1 MPEIA
6 AAPRVYHHPDL
17 AGMLRNVIYFAG
29 EGRPDFLL
37 LYSQN
42 RPWQKWSGAE
52 SRSSASYVVFLLP
65 ADKKVPLMKAWKEAC
80 LVIGLLLVIEKWT
93 GVVEGSTSTILIALR
108 EKHATEIPALT
119 FGSVCTWRQ
128 HSCTDVQSLMARGKT
143 ILPNKLHWFTYYTE
157 LDVFNRGTLS
167 MIQDTI

>member
-37 LYSQN
+37 LFSQN

-119 FGSVCTWRQ
+119 FGFSDSSYTLC
-128 HSCTDVQSLMARGKT
+128 
-143 ILPNKLHWFTYYTE
+143 LHMKAAFMHRRAAFDGAGE
-157 LDVFNRGTLS
+157 N
-167 MIQDTI
+167 DTA